1 MIFAY
6 MRINDIFSLS
16 NETPPRAPTHCWLGS
31 SLRRSRRP
39 DKRQEAMT
47 IAMKCSN
54 VADFA
59 NHADYEQA
67 RKLWAELYRRI
78 EDKLNEAYTETC
90 DTSHVSDEALVLF
103 ADWFADLLE
112 DFGDEFGAHEIRYQV
127 DEAVANS
134 HF

>member
-1 MIFAY
+1 
-6 MRINDIFSLS
+6 
-16 NETPPRAPTHCWLGS
+16 
-31 SLRRSRRP
+31 
-39 DKRQEAMT
+39 MT
-47 IAMKCSN
+47 TITCRN
-54 VADFA
+54 VSDFA
-59 NHADYEQA
+59 DSRDQAQA

-90 DTSHVSDEALVLF
+90 DNSNVSDEALVLF

-134 HF
+134 NF